1 LTSRVHPRAG
11 IEVCERVSDVVESVD
26 ALIKRADL
34 N

>member
-1 LTSRVHPRAG
+1 VQAGAG
-11 IEVCERVSDVVESVD
+11 IAVCERVSDVVESVD